1 MKDYDIFRERIYRL
15 RDLLPPGELLAQLA
29 EEAAEISF
37 AALKYRRALDRTNPT
52 PLTSDEAFELLKEEV
67 SDVLQLIDVLG
78 ILDDETTTGEILTI
92 QDAKYDRWIGR
103 IEEKL

>member
-1 MKDYDIFRERIYRL
+1 M
-15 RDLLPPGELLAQLA
+15 
-29 EEAAEISF
+29 
-37 AALKYRRALDRTNPT
+37 
-52 PLTSDEAFELLKEEV
+52 